1 MTELENNL
9 TQILSEKSTKII
21 PENIKKGVTIFD
33 ITGTAETSA
42 AGVKLFKTE
51 EEMQADSEATEGDLA
66 VVYRSEIQN
75 MTSTTETAS
84 ITFPEKVV
92 LPTAYTGSTY
102 CMIRAVDSSVMFDGN
117 CELSQTS
124 FQFDGYSNT
133 GMIRVQY
140 TSEDGITYTRTRFQG
155 DSGDLTNPVDLGTIV
170 KVEQAEEWNDNF
182 GYFMQTGGSTF
193 EGLYK
198 YTSYQLLN
206 LILYNLDIN
215 NYDFNNK
222 VYTGN
227 KTYQNN
233 LQDAF
238 NIIHENY
245 YDITIL
251 FLTSDLQYGY
261 AIRGGNKPDGSGSGG
276 MSNILQYFN
285 NKMYKVTGD
294 SVTDKTYIVLY
305 KFNMSDG
312 SLVETTD
319 ISSTQTTSPFKY
331 NRGVTPLPEDATC
344 FIITTKDNDFA
355 SINGYNDSNS
365 ETEIT
370 VLSKEYTTD
379 YKYKLASTQLSLSN
393 VNQLLPGKIAYGSNG
408 IITGD
413 EAIYDNL
420 DMTLTTKHLLPGIST
435 DSASDHIITLDSRY
449 IRKNK

>member
-1 MTELENNL
+1 M
-9 TQILSEKSTKII
+9 S
-21 PENIKKGVTIFD
+21 
-33 ITGTAETSA
+33 TGTNKERIEQNNELLNQIKTTIDNLPSAGSTS
-42 AGVKLFKTE
+42 GVKLFETE
-51 EEMQADSEATEGDLA
+51 QAMQADTTAKENDLA
-66 VVYRSEIQN
+66 VVYRNDIKSVSNGDTI
-75 MTSTTETAS
+75 TS
-84 ITFPEKVV
+84 ITFPRTVIFTEAITSSYYGRLRNRKEPRIY
-92 LPTAYTGSTY
+92 LDIQLDASRFMLFDMNNTIREIEYSST
-102 CMIRAVDSSVMFDGN
+102 
-117 CELSQTS
+117 
-124 FQFDGYSNT
+124 
-133 GMIRVQY
+133 
-140 TSEDGITYTRTRFQG
+140 DGITYTRT
-155 DSGDLTNPVDLGTIV
+155 DSNEDTYEIGETIV
-170 KVEQAEEWNDNF
+170 QDLDEHICK
-182 GYFMQTGGSTF
+182 FMQVGGNVF

-245 YDITIL
+245 DDDITIL

-261 AIRGGNKPDGSGSGG
+261 AIRGGNKPNGSGGGG
-276 MSNILQYFN
+276 MSNVLQYFN

-305 KFNMSDG
+305 KFNMSDS

-355 SINGYNDSNS
+355 SIKGYNDSNS

-420 DMTLTTKHLLPGIST
+420 DMALTTKHLLPGIPT
-435 DSASDHIITLDSRY
+435 DSTSNHAIKLDSRY